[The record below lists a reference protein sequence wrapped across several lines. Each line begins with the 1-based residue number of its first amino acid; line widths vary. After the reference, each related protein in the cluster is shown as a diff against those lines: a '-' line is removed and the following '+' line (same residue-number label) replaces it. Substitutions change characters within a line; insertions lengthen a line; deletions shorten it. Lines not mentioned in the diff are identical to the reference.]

1 MIPRG
6 WVATGLRA
14 PDLRVNV
21 TLPVSTAGQDIYL
34 FWLAGRVCEVNLTH
48 ARTYTRIH
56 THTTPALQTGLP
68 PSSPSSCTVRRRQ
81 TSSGKP
87 GVNSY
92 CIYWSACCVLL
103 FICPCGWNSIC
114 AHCKDVKLS
123 LSGCYFW
130 RHLVSQLK
138 SVCGEVIRV
147 N

>member
-68 PSSPSSCTVRRRQ
+68 PSSPSSCDCQKETDILWKARCKFILYLLECLLRFTVHLSLRLEQHLCALQRRQ
-81 TSSGKP
+81 TQS
-87 GVNSY
+87 
-92 CIYWSACCVLL
+92 
-103 FICPCGWNSIC
+103 
-114 AHCKDVKLS
+114 
-123 LSGCYFW
+123 
-130 RHLVSQLK
+130 
-138 SVCGEVIRV
+138 IRV
-147 N
+147 LFLEASCLTVEISVW